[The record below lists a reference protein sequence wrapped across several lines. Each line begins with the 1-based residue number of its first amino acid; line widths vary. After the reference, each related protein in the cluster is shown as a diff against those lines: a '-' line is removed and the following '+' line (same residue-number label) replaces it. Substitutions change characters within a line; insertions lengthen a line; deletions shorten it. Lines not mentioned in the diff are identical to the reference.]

1 MIVQNQFQK
10 ATWVLLIILG
20 TVLHFGIPECYAQ
33 NQYSFTVGKEKA
45 IPSGS
50 FIWPSLMEGDNYYW
64 ALRLSHKECFDC
76 KNETTGAYLEKFDK
90 KLDHIASIP
99 IVIELSPLFKKPVPR
114 QIYFLNNQFFI
125 FAEEM
130 NISTL
135 SAKGILFVIDT
146 TGHVVGEP
154 MILGEAI
161 NIDKPSKSTSEY
173 LLEGI
178 FRFGLYNDNN
188 RSRFLF
194 VQFLSQEEYSDTRIN
209 IRVLDSTAKLQW
221 EKHLVL
227 PYDTYYT
234 EISKMILF
242 GEDLLFILSVFDPF
256 GDDAYKIVT
265 FNRSLD
271 EINYYDFGL
280 DNKKIKNVEV
290 NQVEEGNIY
299 IYGLYSE
306 VFSKNDV
313 DGLFFY
319 LFNEVNKKILT
330 FATAEVKVD
339 EIKSIREEDLQNLHA
354 RDLYLLDNGDVV
366 FIAEIEYNEV
376 LSFQDSESKLYF
388 ITYRHS
394 DEIIVS
400 KFDAEGKLDW
410 QTMVP
415 KLQFRPNELVSGY
428 HSIINKNS
436 LYLLYNDH
444 PKNINIYDPDDMK
457 QMKSKFELTLGEID
471 LETGMLTKSQINPVN
486 KDKKIIFR
494 KNYTFKTRSNQ
505 ILILDKTGSIKLAKF
520 NFLHEK

>member
-1 MIVQNQFQK
+1 M
-10 ATWVLLIILG
+10 IILG
-20 TVLHFGIPECYAQ
+20 IILHFGIPECFAQ
-33 NQYSFTVGKEKA
+33 DQYSFTVGREKA

-50 FIWPSLMEGDNYYW
+50 IIWPSLMEGNNCYW
-64 ALRLSHKECFDC
+64 TLRLSHKECFDC
-76 KNETTGAYLEKFDK
+76 KNETTGAYLDKFDK
-90 KLDHIASIP
+90 ELDHIGSIP
-99 IVIELSPLFKKPVPR
+99 IVIEPSPLYKKPVPR

-125 FAEEM
+125 FAEEL
-130 NISTL
+130 NVSNL
-135 SAKGILFVIDT
+135 SATAILFIIDT
-146 TGHVVGEP
+146 TGHAVGEP

-161 NIDKPSKSTSEY
+161 NINKPSETTSEY

-194 VQFLSQEEYSDTRIN
+194 VQFLSQEEYTDTRIN

-221 EKHLVL
+221 ENHLVL
-227 PYDTYYT
+227 PYDPFYT

-242 GEDLLFILSVFDPF
+242 GEDLLFILSIFDPF
-256 GDDAYKIVT
+256 GNDAYKIVT
-265 FNRSLD
+265 FNRALD
-271 EINYYDFGL
+271 EIKYYDFGL
-280 DNKKIKNVEV
+280 DNNKIRNVEV
-290 NQVEEGNIY
+290 NQVDEANIY

-306 VFSKNDV
+306 VLSKNDV
-313 DGLFFY
+313 DGLFFW

-330 FATAEVKVD
+330 FATSEVNVD
-339 EIKSIREEDLQNLHA
+339 EIKSIRNEDLKNLHA
-354 RDLYLLDNGDVV
+354 REVYLLENGDVV

-394 DEIIVS
+394 NEIIVS
-400 KFDAEGKLDW
+400 KFNTEGKLDW

-415 KLQFRPNELVSGY
+415 KLQFRHDDLVSGY
-428 HSIINKNS
+428 HSTMYKNN

-457 QMKSKFELTLGEID
+457 QMKSKFELIVGEIN
-471 LETGMLTKSQINPVN
+471 LETGMLTKSQINPDN

-494 KNYTFKTRSNQ
+494 KNYTFNTRNNQ
-505 ILILDKTGSIKLAKF
+505 ILILDQTGSSVKLAKF